1 MMSLRQRL
9 LMFLLLPLI
18 PLSAFLIGMIYWAI
32 GSATTESYDR
42 VLEGSALAIA
52 DRVVLE
58 GGSLVVDL
66 PYAALQMPMA
76 RDRYAM

>member
-32 GSATTESYDR
+32 RSATTESYDR
-42 VLEGSALAIA
+42 VLEGSAFAIA

-58 GGSLVVDL
+58 GRLAGGRF
-66 PYAALQMPMA
+66 ALCRPADAHQLC
-76 RDRYAM
+76 